1 MATELG
7 ECVEDT
13 TRDNTRTITG
23 DENYLTSEAIERKK
37 KSVIW
42 MFFSVDKEDKSKA
55 ICLTCKEKVSR
66 GGSNPKNFNTT
77 NLRKHLQSH
86 RDKYKEFCEKET
98 AKRDETQERAAAA
111 SALQTSEQA
120 SLKQSTL
127 EGLAERKKPLSPD
140 HPRAKEL
147 TYRLAVMIAID
158 LQPFSIEDVG
168 FCQLVAA
175 LEPRFS
181 LPSRRYLSEVVIP
194 EIHAKVKHGI
204 TELLQS
210 AKYISLTTDIW
221 TSTICHHIHQPNN
234 RYMDKY

>member
-1 MATELG
+1 M
-7 ECVEDT
+7 
-13 TRDNTRTITG
+13 
-23 DENYLTSEAIERKK
+23 
-37 KSVIW
+37 
-42 MFFSVDKEDKSKA
+42 
-55 ICLTCKEKVSR
+55 
-66 GGSNPKNFNTT
+66 
-77 NLRKHLQSH
+77 QSH
-86 RDKYKEFCEKET
+86 RDKYKEFCEKEA

-127 EGLAERKKPLSPD
+127 KGLAERKKPLSPD

-158 LQPFSIEDVG
+158 LQPFSIVEDVG
-168 FCQLVAA
+168 FRQLVAA

-210 AKYISLTTDIW
+210 AKYTKIS
-221 TSTICHHIHQPNN
+221 
-234 RYMDKY
+234 

>member
-1 MATELG
+1 MVTELG
-7 ECVEDT
+7 EGVEDT

-23 DENYLTSEAIERKK
+23 DEDCLTSEAIERKK

-42 MFFSVDKEDKSKA
+42 MFFSVHKEDKSKA
-55 ICLTCKEKVSR
+55 ICLTCKEKVSQ

-86 RDKYKEFCEKET
+86 RDKYKEFCEKEA

-111 SALQTSEQA
+111 SALQTSEQV

-127 EGLAERKKPLSPD
+127 EGLGERKKTSPD
-140 HPRAKEL
+140 YPCTKEL

-158 LQPFSIEDVG
+158 LQPFSIVEDVG
-168 FCQLVAA
+168 FRQLVAA

-204 TELLQS
+204 TELL
-210 AKYISLTTDIW
+210 
-221 TSTICHHIHQPNN
+221 
-234 RYMDKY
+234 